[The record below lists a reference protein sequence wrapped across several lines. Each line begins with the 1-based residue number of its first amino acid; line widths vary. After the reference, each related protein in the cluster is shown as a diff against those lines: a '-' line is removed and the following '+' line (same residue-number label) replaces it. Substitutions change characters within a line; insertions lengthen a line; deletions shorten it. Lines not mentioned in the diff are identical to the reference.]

1 LDQVTR
7 FCTNCGH
14 QLVVGR
20 YCTDCGARVLVP
32 TEDPPASTPADPVTR
47 AAEPPPLTGPPPS
60 SARYPLFADTVR
72 ADRPPAEP
80 APATH
85 TAVASYDVGLYD
97 VAQAPSRRSVLPW
110 FVGLL
115 VLAVLVVIG
124 GGVLLIA
131 QSGADDADVPI
142 RSERDGQRGDTS
154 DEGGP
159 ESALRPADVAVPGS
173 APASVDEAGNPVTF
187 EADNMLDADPR
198 TSWRMVG
205 DGSGSVVTFTFDNA
219 VTVTE
224 VGLING
230 YAKKDPPHDWY
241 AGNRRIEMVTW
252 AFDDGTEVTQELGEV
267 RELQTVDVDAG
278 ETKTIELRIVAV
290 TDPGAGPDG
299 RDYTA
304 ISDVE
309 VIGTG

>member
-1 LDQVTR
+1 MS
-7 FCTNCGH
+7 
-14 QLVVGR
+14 
-20 YCTDCGARVLVP
+20 
-32 TEDPPASTPADPVTR
+32 PP
-47 AAEPPPLTGPPPS
+47 AEPPPLTGPPPS

-72 ADRPPAEP
+72 ADQPPAEP

-85 TAVASYDVGLYD
+85 TAVASYDLGSYD
-97 VAQAPSRRSVLPW
+97 VAPPPSRRSVLPW
-110 FVGLL
+110 LVGLL

-131 QSGADDADVPI
+131 QSGDDDADEPT
-142 RSERDGQRGDTS
+142 RSEQDDQRGDAS

-159 ESALRPADVAVPGS
+159 KSALRPADVAVPGS

-187 EADNMLDADPR
+187 KADNMLDADPR
-198 TSWRMVG
+198 TSWRMAG
-205 DGSGSVVTFTFDNA
+205 DGSGSVVTFTFDSA

-267 RELQTVDVDAG
+267 RDLQTVGVDAV
-278 ETKTIELRIVAV
+278 ETTTIELRIVAV

-309 VIGTG
+309 ITGAG